1 MDRRLSVAF
10 LPAPRD
16 GVSCLVNDE
25 PPEARL
31 KELAEI
37 AHAKVINKE
46 LRDPDKIK
54 KLCAEFGT
62 REVVGTGLGMDIT
75 TVLTHLSEYT
85 NLIESLQTPEHG
97 GDRESVEAISGNDI
111 NFQHNAYYALQS
123 FYGSAIFSLVIHKM
137 EIFNT
142 EVVLE
147 DPISRDVYDH
157 FYGHLSE

>member
-1 MDRRLSVAF
+1 MTGS
-10 LPAPRD
+10 
-16 GVSCLVNDE
+16 SNSKNE